1 MSLSRL
7 TKITGPGVS
16 TDTNWVGNNAN
27 FTGVT
32 TTGSSFNVGLTTV
45 HSTLIEAHNIKST
58 GIITA
63 TGGSFSGN
71 VTAVDGTFSGNVS
84 IAGTLTYEDVTNID
98 SVGIVTA
105 LGFKT
110 IGVSTDAGVTNGF
123 TAGRIS
129 IYDNNSH
136 NIFRIGTY
144 PSYAPAV
151 FNSSNIVFST
161 NGFYVRNTAATR
173 NYIGI
178 NNSTGILQL
187 GYGAA
192 TNHGYK
198 LETSAKGIQVGTGV
212 TIETNGQATFS
223 GIVTATRIITHSIV
237 GISSA
242 IPTHTLEVGG
252 SVKANAQIKGY
263 SGNHVV
269 PSFTFSNA
277 ASTGMYLLN
286 SNGTIGFSNAG
297 THTATLDNNGKLS
310 LLRDLDV
317 DGHTNLDNVSIAGVT
332 TITGTLGSGDIT
344 ITSNQPKLSLTDSS
358 NDPDWSVKNA
368 NGNFAI
374 NDETAGATRFSIN
387 SSNGVEFHMHAVP
400 VADSTYDL
408 GLTGTRW
415 RNVYADTLYG
425 DGSNLTGISGVTINN
440 NANNRLITG
449 SGTANTLEGESTFT
463 FDGTKVHLNAG
474 STSHIQIDGT
484 SSYLQVAGIK
494 VWVGAGNRA
503 HNTAVGNG
511 ALNAANGGD
520 DCTAVGHNA
529 YANGTSGEDNT
540 VVGSHALDDNVTGHR
555 NCAFGHASL
564 SALTSGYNNS
574 CYGRTSGFYLLNG
587 HNNTFL
593 GYDAGFSDTSGSYN
607 IYAGS
612 GAGMYETTSS
622 DNVAIGYKCFGAE
635 KTGGNSNQFNKNT
648 VVGHQALAQQRITNG
663 DGENVCIGYRAMYN
677 TETAAWRNVVIG
689 FEAGYNNQAAK
700 TTFVGTFAGKGYQS
714 GGNTMCL
721 GYNAGTASSP
731 SGNLTNQQD
740 TVVLGD
746 NNISQFY
753 CSDTSISSSDARDKT
768 DITEWTHGLSFINQ
782 LKPVTYRWD
791 KRTWYGTDEEPIG
804 TPDGS
809 KKKARLHLGFLAQD
823 ALEVEK
829 SFGYASKKDDML
841 AVNLNEDESA
851 YGMKYERLVVPLTKA
866 VQELSAEVDKL
877 KAEIAALK
885 SS

>member
-1 MSLSRL
+1 MAL
-7 TKITGPGVS
+7 TKISGSVIKDSVS
-16 TDTNWVGNNAN
+16 
-27 FTGVT
+27 
-32 TTGSSFNVGLTTV
+32 L
-45 HSTLIEAHNIKST
+45 
-58 GIITA
+58 
-63 TGGSFSGN
+63 
-71 VTAVDGTFSGNVS
+71 SGNVS
-84 IAGTLTYEDVTNID
+84 VGGTLTYEDVTNVD
-98 SVGIVTA
+98 AVGVITA
-105 LGFKT
+105 RSGVNVSGGQLDVGSNIKLGN
-110 IGVSTDAGVTNGF
+110 AGVI
-123 TAGRIS
+123 TA
-129 IYDNNSH
+129 
-136 NIFRIGTY
+136 T
-144 PSYAPAV
+144 SYRGDG
-151 FNSSNIVFST
+151 S
-161 NGFYVRNTAATR
+161 
-173 NYIGI
+173 
-178 NNSTGILQL
+178 QL
-187 GYGAA
+187 
-192 TNHGYK
+192 T
-198 LETSAKGIQVGTGV
+198 GTG
-212 TIETNGQATFS
+212 
-223 GIVTATRIITHSIV
+223 
-237 GISSA
+237 
-242 IPTHTLEVGG
+242 
-252 SVKANAQIKGY
+252 
-263 SGNHVV
+263 
-269 PSFTFSNA
+269 
-277 ASTGMYLLN
+277 ASTGEKFV
-286 SNGTIGFSNAG
+286 I
-297 THTATLDNNGKLS
+297 
-310 LLRDLDV
+310 LR
-317 DGHTNLDNVSIAGVT
+317 
-332 TITGTLGSGDIT
+332 
-344 ITSNQPKLSLTDSS
+344 DSS
-358 NDPDWSVKNA
+358 NPPALSDTGRNIIIGHNA
-368 NGNFAI
+368 AHKYGNGSASGGNENVFLGYVAGYTQTSGDG
-374 NDETAGATRFSIN
+374 NVFLGAGAGY
-387 SSNGVEFHMHAVP
+387 SNAT
-400 VADSTYDL
+400 ST
-408 GLTGTRW
+408 G
-415 RNVYADTLYG
+415 NVYVGQESGRFATGANNVCLG
-425 DGSNLTGISGVTINN
+425 RFAGNVGGFSGSNNIVIGYNSDPSAANISNEITLGDANITKFRVPGINVILKDNGGTPTQGHVLTVDGNGEAGFAAASGTTINN
-440 NANNRLITG
+440 NANDRIITG

-463 FDGTKVHLNAG
+463 FDGTKVRLNAG

-520 DCTAVGHNA
+520 DCTAIGHNA

-540 VVGSHALDDNVTGHR
+540 VVGSHAMDDNVTGHR

-593 GYDAGFSDTSGSYN
+593 GYDAGFSATNGSYN

-635 KTGGNSNQFNKNT
+635 RSGGNSNQFNKNT
-648 VVGHQALAQQRITNG
+648 VVGHQALAQQRISNG
-663 DGENVCIGYRAMYN
+663 DGENVCLGYRAMYN
-677 TETAAWRNVVIG
+677 TQTSAWRNVVIG
-689 FEAGYNNQAAK
+689 FEAGYNNQASK
-700 TTFVGTFAGKGYQS
+700 TTFVGTYAGKGYQS

-877 KAEIAALK
+877 KNEIAVLK